1 MVDQLIWE
9 GEVEPDLAVEHG
21 LAVLL
26 SVMPMICTVGILV
39 GLASPVLAARR
50 TLLLALLPAEP
61 RREASSACEV
71 VEEASEDLSEDLSA
85 DLLCA
90 GGEGGGDAALGPA
103 PARGVAVKAGASV
116 IVAGGVIVEGAIV
129 VCLLGAF
136 SLA

>member
-1 MVDQLIWE
+1 MGDQPILE

-21 LAVLL
+21 LAALL
-26 SVMPMICTVGILV
+26 SVMPITCTVGILV
-39 GLASPVLAARR
+39 GVASPVLAARH
-50 TLLLALLPAEP
+50 TLFLALLAAEP

-71 VEEASEDLSEDLSA
+71 VEEASEDLSA
-85 DLLCA
+85 DWLGA

-116 IVAGGVIVEGAIV
+116 IVAGGVIVAGVIG
-129 VCLLGAF
+129 VCLLGAL

>member
-1 MVDQLIWE
+1 MVDQPILE

-21 LAVLL
+21 LAALL
-26 SVMPMICTVGILV
+26 SVMPITCTVGILV
-39 GLASPVLAARR
+39 GVASPVLAARQ
-50 TLLLALLPAEP
+50 TLFLALLPAK

-71 VEEASEDLSEDLSA
+71 VEEASEDLSA
-85 DLLCA
+85 DWLGA

-116 IVAGGVIVEGAIV
+116 IVAGGVIAAGVIV